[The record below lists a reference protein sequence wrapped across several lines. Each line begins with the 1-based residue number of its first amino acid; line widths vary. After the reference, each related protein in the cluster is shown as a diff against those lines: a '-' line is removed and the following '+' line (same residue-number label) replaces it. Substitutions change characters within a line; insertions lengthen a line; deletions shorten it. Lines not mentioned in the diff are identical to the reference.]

1 MTLHNQRDWREIC
14 KEVLREN
21 DPDKVNVLLAELL
34 DALEE
39 RAIRSSKDVP
49 NSKGTQEF
57 RSRNNLNDKVETNR
71 APSKN

>member
-1 MTLHNQRDWREIC
+1 MTLHNQRDWRKIC
-14 KEVLREN
+14 EEVLREN

-39 RAIRSSKDVP
+39 RAIRSSKDVQ

-57 RSRNNLNDKVETNR
+57 RSRNNLNDKVKTNR

>member
-21 DPDKVNVLLAELL
+21 DPDKVNGLLAELL

>member
-1 MTLHNQRDWREIC
+1 MTLHNQRDWRKIC
-14 KEVLREN
+14 EEVLREN
-21 DPDKVNVLLAELL
+21 DRDKVNVLLAELL

-57 RSRNNLNDKVETNR
+57 RSRDDLTDKSR
-71 APSKN
+71 DQ